1 MAETSSAAPSAT
13 GMLSSVSSLQ
23 RSIQAARDRVTTQS
37 GTSSGLAIAPPEVQ
51 EFRKDIRKSPF
62 NTLSAATDIGILTRN
77 SSRLNVIS
85 ALSPTDTVDFYK
97 FKVTHG
103 SEVTLGQA
111 GGENLRF
118 QVMTRLGAVVADSN
132 EKAGTLRENFTKMQE
147 GTFSLD
153 RGDYVIRVSRERGT
167 SAKESTNYALQLR
180 MGTYSRDYDTVA
192 REPTQA
198 DRFPQTS
205 AASQK
210 LQDMLNSGAANI
222 RSLPAIGT
230 SATSKLLGTVFS
242 VNA

>member
-1 MAETSSAAPSAT
+1 MAETSTTPSA
-13 GMLSSVSSLQ
+13 GSMLSSVSSLQ
-23 RSIQAARDRVTTQS
+23 RSIQAAQERVSAQS
-37 GTSSGLAIAPPEVQ
+37 SNASGSTAAPSNVQ

-85 ALSPTDTVDFYK
+85 ALSPSDTVDFYK
-97 FKVTHG
+97 FKVTHS

-111 GGENLRF
+111 GGEGLRI

-132 EKAGTLRENFTKMQE
+132 EQAGNLRENFQKMQE
-147 GTFSLD
+147 GSFSLN
-153 RGDYVIRVSRERGT
+153 RGDYVLRVTREKGT

-198 DRFPQTS
+198 DRYPQTS

-210 LQDMLNSGAANI
+210 LQDMLNTGAANI

-230 SATSKLLGTVFS
+230 SATSKLLGTVFNVS
-242 VNA
+242 A